1 VASGWQQPSQAT
13 ARFSIYVFSTR
24 NLSIYLY
31 LSIYLSIPRTL
42 GANGLHIHQLVPQS
56 RAQCRWESSAR
67 RGPER
72 RAWTQTPRCL
82 AAPPFG
88 PPDELRGD
96 GRRRRREEAA
106 EEQAAAAE
114 EELLLGFI

>member
-1 VASGWQQPSQAT
+1 MASGWQQPSQAT
-13 ARFSIYVFSTR
+13 ARFSIY
-24 NLSIYLY
+24 LSIYR
-31 LSIYLSIPRTL
+31 IPQTL

-72 RAWTQTPRCL
+72 RAWTQTKRRRL
-82 AAPPFG
+82 
-88 PPDELRGD
+88 DVSRHRHS
-96 GRRRRREEAA
+96 GRPTSCGATAGGRRRREEAA

>member
-1 VASGWQQPSQAT
+1 MASGWQQPSQAT
-13 ARFSIYVFSTR
+13 ARFSIY
-24 NLSIYLY
+24 LSIYR
-31 LSIYLSIPRTL
+31 IPQTL

-96 GRRRRREEAA
+96 GRRTEEEGEEAA